1 MKFTNLPSLGVP
13 SFSRLVAF
21 VLVIAPSESVEKRTG
36 GACIFLSYRGTSP
49 ANIDINLRS
58 DTRHLRERETE
69 RERERERDRQRQ
81 RQRERKRKSE
91 WERER
96 QRQRESQRKKESQR
110 KRERDRERSD
120 ENSLLTMEWYDSH
133 SMSWLAIVKF
143 VEVWWILNPV
153 IQRQRYS
160 SPQ

>member
-69 RERERERDRQRQ
+69 RQIEREI
-81 RQRERKRKSE
+81 
-91 WERER
+91 EREG
-96 QRQRESQRKKESQR
+96 
-110 KRERDRERSD
+110 KRERDRERERES
-120 ENSLLTMEWYDSH
+120 EKE
-133 SMSWLAIVKF
+133 
-143 VEVWWILNPV
+143 
-153 IQRQRYS
+153 RQREIG
-160 SPQ
+160 

>member
-13 SFSRLVAF
+13 SFSRMVAF

-69 RERERERDRQRQ
+69 RERERERDRDRD
-81 RQRERKRKSE
+81 REKEKERVSERERDRDRERVRERKRVR
-91 WERER
+91 ERER
-96 QRQRESQRKKESQR
+96 ET
-110 KRERDRERSD
+110 ERDR
-120 ENSLLTMEWYDSH
+120 M
-133 SMSWLAIVKF
+133 K
-143 VEVWWILNPV
+143 IL
-153 IQRQRYS
+153 Y
-160 SPQ
+160 